1 MNVAAPPARILVPPV
16 LDDLPRLPDA
26 HAAVRE
32 WSGETMGTRWS
43 VKCAPTGDVAPTV
56 PLAIQQALDRIVG
69 QMSTWLPS
77 SELSVYN
84 DAAAGRA
91 FTLSA
96 GFATVLDVALQL
108 ARDTGG
114 AYDPSVGALVDL
126 WGFGPA
132 PRRTMPPS
140 SQAIAAASARCGWR
154 RLDFDAA
161 QGRITQPGGLR
172 LDLSSIAKGY
182 GVDRVCDVLRASGID
197 HFLVE
202 IGGELRGHGVK
213 PDGLPWW
220 VDIERTADDA
230 AFTPLRIAL
239 HGLAVATSGDARRF
253 FDADGTRHSHTI
265 DPRSGRPIDDA
276 VASVTVLH
284 RECLHADA
292 LATAI
297 AVMGVADGLAFAE
310 RRGLAARLV
319 ERRGAQTREHFTT
332 AFAAMLG

>member
-1 MNVAAPPARILVPPV
+1 MNVAAPPARVLVPPV

-26 HAAVRE
+26 RAAVRE

-43 VKCAPTGDVAPTV
+43 VKFAPTGDVATTV
-56 PLAIQQALDRIVG
+56 PFAIQQALDRIVG

-96 GFATVLDVALQL
+96 GFVTVLDAALQL

-140 SQAIAAASARCGWR
+140 PQAITAALARCGWR

-161 QGRITQPGGLR
+161 HRRITQPGGLR

-202 IGGELRGHGVK
+202 IGG
-213 PDGLPWW
+213 
-220 VDIERTADDA
+220 
-230 AFTPLRIAL
+230 
-239 HGLAVATSGDARRF
+239 
-253 FDADGTRHSHTI
+253 
-265 DPRSGRPIDDA
+265 
-276 VASVTVLH
+276 
-284 RECLHADA
+284 
-292 LATAI
+292 
-297 AVMGVADGLAFAE
+297 
-310 RRGLAARLV
+310 
-319 ERRGAQTREHFTT
+319 
-332 AFAAMLG
+332 